1 MSFNKRT
8 FSFDMVR
15 ESYNRDPEN
24 GITQLIGKTDAFMF
38 SDSLASVVID
48 AWMEGDKERVAQIM
62 KDYVS

>member
-1 MSFNKRT
+1 
-8 FSFDMVR
+8 MVR

-38 SDSLASVVID
+38 SDNLASVVID
-48 AWMEGDKERVAQIM
+48 AWIEGDKERVAQIM